1 MFIDKLAQTYKLV
14 NEHQEKCSQVVCTC
28 FKIQRKVLKIP
39 DFSAIMLVVAN
50 VKQENNHAF

>member
-14 NEHQEKCSQVVCTC
+14 NEHQEKCSQSVSSC
-28 FKIQRKVLKIP
+28 FRIQCKVLKIP

-50 VKQENNHAF
+50 L